1 MLALVAF
8 LVLLGVIVTIHE
20 FGHFIVAKLSN
31 VKVHIFSIGFG
42 QAIFSKVIGETEYR
56 IAWIPLGGYVRLHGM
71 EKEFGEVDSQSQAG
85 IDEDI
90 LENSA
95 TPELES
101 ETISQEDL
109 DQGRSLSDKSP
120 LTKILIFLAGPVMNL
135 ILPFLVLPPFY
146 YFSQKYDQE
155 MSSHIG
161 ALDEGLPGYQAGL
174 RDGDQVLEIN
184 GEKVY
189 AFWQIAKWVKRDQN
203 TDPPL
208 KIKVKRGNQ
217 ILDFEVKPKEIQETD
232 KFISTKTSHKVI
244 GFQPFALAADLLLNQ
259 DSTWSKFGVKSFDR
273 LLEINGH
280 KVERFFEIDP
290 ILKQL
295 DLNTPI
301 TLVVER
307 LSGIDPK
314 FDFLQ
319 NAHRIAVT
327 LPPMAQWDVKIP
339 QLSAQG
345 IKQAGNCIVSLHPNF
360 VASEQ
365 LKIGDCIVAVDGMR
379 NQLASFIASRIQH
392 EPEKTKKL
400 TVLRDGKEIEIDFQ
414 LKSQTLDNPLAGELT
429 YWPLGFQLL
438 SLARPDSRTD
448 AIMVDNHE
456 ERLAFAW
463 WKTVDLVQSEVLRSV
478 MTIGGMFQG
487 NVSPTQLGGP
497 VTIFYLAGENA
508 KAGFDRFLMLM
519 VVLSIGIAILN
530 LMPIPGLDGGHIL
543 FATIE
548 LLIRKPLPAQVKMTI
563 QSVGVLLLFGLILFA
578 LGNDIM
584 RMFRVFSE

>member
-71 EKEFGEVDSQSQAG
+71 EKEFGETDSQNTLV
-85 IDEDI
+85 DEDFI
-90 LENSA
+90 DPKDRTQDSA
-95 TPELES
+95 QSIDDP
-101 ETISQEDL
+101 

-120 LTKILIFLAGPVMNL
+120 LTKILIFFAGPLMNL

-184 GEKVY
+184 GEQVY
-189 AFWQIAKWVKRDQN
+189 AFWQIAKWVKQDESK
-203 TDPPL
+203 DPPL
-208 KIKVKRGNQ
+208 KIKVKRGEE
-217 ILDFEVKPKEIQETD
+217 ILSFEVKPKEIQQTE
-232 KFISTKTSHKVI
+232 KFISAKISHKVI
-244 GFQPFALAADLLLNQ
+244 GFQPFALAPDLWINQ
-259 DSTWSKFGVKSFDR
+259 NSTLAQYGVQSFDR
-273 LLEINGH
+273 LLQINEH
-280 KVERFFEIDP
+280 KVARFFEIDP
-290 ILKQL
+290 ILKKL
-295 DLNTPI
+295 DPTKPV
-301 TLVVER
+301 TLIVER

-319 NAHRIAVT
+319 NAHQLSIS
-327 LPPMAQWDVKIP
+327 LPPIQDWQVKAQDVV
-339 QLSAQG
+339 AQG
-345 IKQAGNCIVSLHPNF
+345 IRHAGNCIVSLHPHF
-360 VASEQ
+360 VASEK
-365 LKIGDCIVAVDGMR
+365 LKIGDCIVAVDGVR

-392 EPEKTKKL
+392 EPEKAKKL
-400 TVLRDGKEIEIDFQ
+400 TVLRDGQEIEMDFQ
-414 LKSQTLDNPLAGELT
+414 LRAQILHNALAGELT
-429 YWPLGFQLL
+429 DWPLGFQLL
-438 SLARPDSRTD
+438 SLARPDSRID

-456 ERLAFAW
+456 NRLSFAW
-463 WKTVDLVQSEVLRSV
+463 WKTVDQVQSEVSRSI
-478 MTIGGMFQG
+478 MTLGGMFQG

-519 VVLSIGIAILN
+519 VMLSIGIAILN

-563 QSVGVLLLFGLILFA
+563 QSIGVLLLFALILFA

-584 RMFRVFSE
+584 RMFRVFKGE